1 MPEIECL
8 DHGIILFAH
17 PDWQLRLSQLY
28 ADNIT
33 DEDGII
39 EGDPRN
45 PTSTNG
51 RYIMPASYKFSV
63 GYEF

>member
-1 MPEIECL
+1 MSDAWHEL
-8 DHGIILFAH
+8 GDLTVAMATSFF
-17 PDWQLRLSQLY
+17 
-28 ADNIT
+28 IT

-39 EGDPRN
+39 EGDPRD
-45 PTSTNG
+45 PASANG